1 MSEEAQSLAQK
12 LEQEGEKTLAFFRS
26 LEDASWSRPVYTEPH
41 TWTVRDV
48 LAHLVTAE
56 KGLLELFE
64 SILRGSPGVAADF
77 SIDDY
82 NARHLEKTAALTPEE
97 LLEGYRQVRAET
109 VQWTRQR
116 TSTELER
123 RGRHPFLGETT
134 LREMLKMIYLHNQ
147 LHLRDVR
154 KALGT

>member
-1 MSEEAQSLAQK
+1 MREEVQLLAQK
-12 LEQEGEKTLAFFRS
+12 LAQEGEKVTAFFRS
-26 LEDASWSRPVYTEPH
+26 LADEAWSKPVYIKPQ

-64 SILRGSPGVAADF
+64 SILQGSAGVAEDF

-82 NARHLEKTAALTPEE
+82 NAIQLEKTSSFTPTE
-97 LLEGYRQVRAET
+97 LLESYRQTRTET
-109 VQWTRQR
+109 VRWTLQR
-116 TSTELER
+116 TPAELER
-123 RGRHPFLGETT
+123 QGRHPFLGKTT

-154 KALGT
+154 KALQE